1 MRANQNTSL
10 WNLAY
15 ISNQTRCSSLLTRI
29 NVSKNTCEI
38 DDRNR
43 IKEQYICSHAFHR
56 TTGGSVRKVTVEEQ
70 FKPRILETFDP
81 VTQKL
86 YRHLPVTIH
95 TEIHTKIKALEQAEL
110 LFLSIARELGTV
122 A

>member
-1 MRANQNTSL
+1 
-10 WNLAY
+10 
-15 ISNQTRCSSLLTRI
+15 
-29 NVSKNTCEI
+29 VK
-38 DDRNR
+38 
-43 IKEQYICSHAFHR
+43 
-56 TTGGSVRKVTVEEQ
+56 EQ

-86 YRHLPVTIH
+86 YRHLPVTIY

-122 A
+122 AQSREHNQTDAHYPRRENKR